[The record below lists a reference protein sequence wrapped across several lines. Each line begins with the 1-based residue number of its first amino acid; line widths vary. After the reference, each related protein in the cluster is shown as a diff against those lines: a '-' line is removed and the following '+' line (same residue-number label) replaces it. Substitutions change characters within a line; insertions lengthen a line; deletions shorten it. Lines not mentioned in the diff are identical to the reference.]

1 VRTLAQPG
9 DGGKDGS
16 RNPFSRRRR
25 SNDEFREA
33 GLVWAARRGSWAS
46 PVPQQARAARWSPLA
61 CFIFRFLKRPLF
73 REGDEGRHPSRPCP
87 QVGAAAGTPEWGRL
101 RKRKI
106 KHYKG
111 FPTSQATPDRGGLR
125 SKSPRNAVGSH
136 GRDRRLWQRLGTQGA
151 DWLYYK
157 RSLMQLKCCGP

>member
-1 VRTLAQPG
+1 MRTLAQPG

-61 CFIFRFLKRPLF
+61 CFIFRFLKRPLLDMME
-73 REGDEGRHPSRPCP
+73 RDEATRQRFMD
-87 QVGAAAGTPEWGRL
+87 RL
-101 RKRKI
+101 D
-106 KHYKG
+106 KHLTRADDRALFDLSPKAK
-111 FPTSQATPDRGGLR
+111 PTQD
-125 SKSPRNAVGSH
+125 
-136 GRDRRLWQRLGTQGA
+136 
-151 DWLYYK
+151 
-157 RSLMQLKCCGP
+157 